1 MAECIECGEEYSD
14 RRLALGYHTCL
25 ECGGRAAQ
33 TTIRRRTAANL
44 RAMTPN
50 HYAGDVRQVLDE
62 RPD

>member
-1 MAECIECGEEYSD
+1 MAECIECGQEYSD

-25 ECGGRAAQ
+25 ECGDRSARSAIHARNAA
-33 TTIRRRTAANL
+33 AL

-50 HYAGDVRQVLDE
+50 HYAGDVRESLDK